1 MVIYV
6 GGNKIN
12 QIYIGDEYTIRQVYY
27 GRYLVWE
34 LEYNYKSNVPASKDV
49 YLTPGI
55 YEIYAVGGG
64 GGSAA
69 TGGGG
74 GSSIGSQTKQP
85 VAGEAN
91 P

>member
-1 MVIYV
+1 MSIFV
-6 GGNKIN
+6 GNQEIN
-12 QIYIGDEYTIRQVYY
+12 QIFIGGDVTVRQVWY
-27 GRYLVWE
+27 GRQLVWE
-34 LEYNYKSNVPASKDV
+34 LEYNYKSNVPASKTI
-49 YLTPGI
+49 YLTPGV

-74 GSSIGSQTKQP
+74 GSNIGSQTENP
-85 VAGEAN
+85 IAGEAN

>member
-34 LEYNYKSNVPASKDV
+34 LEYNYKSNVPASKTI
-49 YLTPGI
+49 YLTPGV

-64 GGSAA
+64 GGGVGG
-69 TGGGG
+69 GGGG
-74 GSSIGSQTKQP
+74 GSNVGGKTVNA